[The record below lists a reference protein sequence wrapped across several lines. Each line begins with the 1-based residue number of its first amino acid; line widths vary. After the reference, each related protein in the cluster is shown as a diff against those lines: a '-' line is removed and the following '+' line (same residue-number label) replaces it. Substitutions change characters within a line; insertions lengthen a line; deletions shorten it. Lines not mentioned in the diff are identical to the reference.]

1 MCGQWEKV
9 RALLEIYLRNEN
21 ASVPFQKSEPSLSMF
36 AIRPKAYTDQTVA
49 IVVVIVVA
57 VVAAVVAAVV
67 KNPFHAFRPTGY
79 MVLIPIIY
87 RPIGTWLVHWSVLLQ
102 LLSLSQNLFLVP
114 NKYIF
119 L

>member
-1 MCGQWEKV
+1 MTTVPGVTLVYTLKLILYSATEFMHCARILHVWEKV

-79 MVLIPIIY
+79 MVLIPII
-87 RPIGTWLVHWSVLLQ
+87 
-102 LLSLSQNLFLVP
+102 
-114 NKYIF
+114 
-119 L
+119 